1 LLDSL
6 NIDRVVL
13 VQPSGYGTDNNRHM
27 DAIAELG
34 RPVRV
39 IAALRADA
47 PDVQLDRL
55 HEAGVRGVRYNIG
68 HAGAVPISEMPL
80 MARRIASRGWH
91 VQLHVMDSGGRAP
104 LAEME
109 TLLAKLATDV
119 VIDHMGSLSAPE
131 GIGQPGFQALLRLV
145 SSGRCWVKLSAAY
158 RMSAVLPPYDDMAPY
173 VHALL
178 SMRPDRLLWASD
190 WPHVSFKGA
199 MPDTA
204 DLLDQLL
211 HWVPDEQQRK
221 RILVDNPAALYGF

>member
-1 LLDSL
+1 
-6 NIDRVVL
+6 
-13 VQPSGYGTDNNRHM
+13 
-27 DAIAELG
+27 
-34 RPVRV
+34 
-39 IAALRADA
+39 
-47 PDVQLDRL
+47 
-55 HEAGVRGVRYNIG
+55 
-68 HAGAVPISEMPL
+68 MPL

-109 TLLAKLATDV
+109 TVLINLTTDV

-145 SSGRCWVKLSAAY
+145 GSGRCWVKLSAAY
-158 RMSAVLPPYDDMAPY
+158 RMSAVLPPYDDMVPF

-178 SMRPDRLLWASD
+178 SVRPDRLPWASD
-190 WPHVSFKGA
+190 WPHVSFKGL